1 VIATYA
7 WDASSYDGVITE
19 WAIFINGTEAHN
31 VLEAVSVDIFSTPI
45 PAPGVLG
52 VFALLRCRRRRRS

>member
-1 VIATYA
+1 M
-7 WDASSYDGVITE
+7 
-19 WAIFINGTEAHN
+19 NGTEARN
-31 VLEAVSVDIFSTPI
+31 VLDAVSVDIFSTPI